1 MVMTTECPSV
11 TALMIALPV
20 SGCRP
25 RGWSGARGPVSWAVV
40 VAVGT

>member
-25 RGWSGARGPVSWAVV
+25 RGWSGAGAPASSAVV
-40 VAVGT
+40 VVVGT